1 MQELEMISIQLKR
14 LDNTLDLLANDR
26 QTKCITETYYRDRKA
41 KVIEKHRVALESLNS
56 FLENNGALEVSKV
69 LQEIMRNATD
79 ESISAGL
86 GRLRAESEN
95 EPWGPAVRNAL
106 DKHEGSVVKIGIK
119 VAQEVARDLVEA

>member
-14 LDNTLDLLANDR
+14 LDNTLDLLANDH
-26 QTKCITETYYRDRKA
+26 QTKCITETYYRGRKA
-41 KVIEKHRVALESLNS
+41 KVIEKHRVALESLNN
-56 FLENNGALEVSKV
+56 FLENHGALEVSKV

-79 ESISAGL
+79 QSISTGL

-106 DKHEGSVVKIGIK
+106 DKHSGSSMTI
-119 VAQEVARDLVEA
+119 